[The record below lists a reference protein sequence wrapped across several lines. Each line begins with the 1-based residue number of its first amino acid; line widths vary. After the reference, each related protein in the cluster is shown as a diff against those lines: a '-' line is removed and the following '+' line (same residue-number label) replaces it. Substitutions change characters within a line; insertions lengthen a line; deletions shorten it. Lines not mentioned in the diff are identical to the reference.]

1 MTEDERRKK
10 KVKNQEIVGDKHF
23 VQTKRRERKVRKG
36 RMRRERLRIFL
47 RFLFILAAAYCM
59 YFISKLPQMY
69 LPKNAFTIVNSE
81 AVQIINNNIVP
92 THKILTVLS
101 SIPVPNKPVYMAKT
115 SEIEKAIKQLAPVED
130 VYVRRYAFPA
140 RIQIIIKERIP
151 VLLIAPDVK
160 AEPVAYF
167 TQDGKLIGR
176 EYLPLNSNIH
186 PLLVLSYG
194 NKGDDYKNWNLERVN
209 EIQKIA
215 RYVETYSHEKVE
227 YIDCRDPN
235 DIFVK
240 IPTINIRV
248 GKPDG
253 LIFERIARL
262 PSILPQVKMV
272 ESKVKYLDLSW
283 EKVNYLKLE

>member
-1 MTEDERRKK
+1 MVEKKDKK
-10 KVKNQEIVGDKHF
+10 KNNNLEIVGDRRF

-36 RMRRERLRIFL
+36 RMRRERLRVFL
-47 RFLFILAAAYCM
+47 RFLFIIFAAYLI
-59 YFISKLPQMY
+59 YFLSKLPQMY
-69 LPKNAFTIVNSE
+69 LPKNAFSIVNSV
-81 AVQIINNNIVP
+81 AVQIINNKIVP

-101 SIPVPNKPVYMAKT
+101 GIPVPNRPIYLAKT
-115 SEIEKAIKQLAPVED
+115 DKIEKTIKQLPPVAD

-140 RIQIIIKERIP
+140 RVQIIIKERIP

-160 AEPVAYF
+160 ASPVAYF

-176 EYLPLNSNIH
+176 EYLPLKTNAH

-194 NKGDDYKNWNLERVN
+194 NKGDDYKNWDLERVN
-209 EIQKIA
+209 DILKIA
-215 RYVETYSHEKVE
+215 RYVEMYSHEKVE
-227 YIDCRDPN
+227 YVDCRNPS

-240 IPTINIRV
+240 ISSITIRV

-253 LIFERIARL
+253 QIFNRIARL
-262 PSILPQVKMV
+262 PSILPQVKLLD
-272 ESKVKYLDLSW
+272 SKIKYLDLSW